1 MRKLLMRSISENDLS
16 VIIPLLSA
24 KIQQLK
30 QALLTG
36 QGREDGMSDEEFDQ
50 HTDNLDLLAAYERTM
65 DNLREEY
72 EVGLA
77 DGVVLP
83 SFEELTQFFKAS

>member
-1 MRKLLMRSISENDLS
+1 MRSISENDLT
-16 VIIPLLSA
+16 VIIPLLYA

-30 QALLTG
+30 QQLLSV
-36 QGREDGMSDEEFDQ
+36 QGKEDNMSDEEFDQ
-50 HTDNLDLLAAYERTM
+50 HTDNLDLLAVYERTM

-72 EVGLA
+72 EASLA

-83 SFEELTQFFKAS
+83 SFDELTKFIRAS